1 MCDIMKNTVENNKI
15 EANKALNNQFLDPYN
30 YFKESLEQS
39 PFIIIIGKYDHVLG
53 PRAIF
58 SSIKIK
64 NVQPFIKDLLRDALN
79 TKNRFVIIDFD
90 SFYSQLYKIEIVD
103 NNARGRKQL
112 YSIILIRDIEAPLI
126 PIIYFRRIEMMF
138 RKIGEEKILLDDQN
152 IFQKFF
158 KELNDIYMKKDEI
171 LPIES
176 FNLQIRS
183 GVKTIQGFCEL
194 LLEDKKND
202 KNLSDGAMIN
212 FLDMILD
219 SCQDIIESVELNLK
233 NVLK

>member
-1 MCDIMKNTVENNKI
+1 MKNIVENNKI
-15 EANKALNNQFLDPYN
+15 EANKALKNQFLDPYKN
-30 YFKESLEQS
+30 FKETLEQS

-58 SSIKIK
+58 SSVKIK
-64 NVQPFIKDLLRDALN
+64 NIQPFIKDLLRDALN
-79 TKNRFVIIDFD
+79 TKNRFVIIDFN

-158 KELNDIYMKKDEI
+158 KELREIYTKKDEV
-171 LPIES
+171 LPLEA
-176 FNLQIRS
+176 FNLEIRS
-183 GVKTIQGFCEL
+183 GVNTIQGFCEL
-194 LLEDKKND
+194 MLDDKRND
-202 KNLSDGAMIN
+202 KNLSSETISN
-212 FLDMILD
+212 FLEMILD
-219 SCQDIIESVELNLK
+219 SCDDIVKSLESHLK
-233 NVLK
+233 NALK

>member
-1 MCDIMKNTVENNKI
+1 MKNIVESNKI
-15 EANKALNNQFLDPYN
+15 EGNKSLKNQFLDPYKN
-30 YFKESLEQS
+30 FKETLEQS

-58 SSIKIK
+58 SSVKIK
-64 NVQPFIKDLLRDALN
+64 NDQPFIKDLLRDALN
-79 TKNRFVIIDFD
+79 TKNRFVIIDFN

-158 KELNDIYMKKDEI
+158 KDLSEIYTKKDEI
-171 LPIES
+171 LPLEA
-176 FNLQIRS
+176 FNLEIRS
-183 GVKTIQGFCEL
+183 GVNTIQGFCEL
-194 LLEDKKND
+194 MLDDKRNDKK
-202 KNLSDGAMIN
+202 LSSETIID
-212 FLDMILD
+212 FLEMILD
-219 SCQDIIESVELNLK
+219 SCDGVVKSLESHLK
-233 NVLK
+233 NALK

>member
-1 MCDIMKNTVENNKI
+1 MKNTVENNKI

-64 NVQPFIKDLLRDALN
+64 NIQPFIKDLLRDALN
-79 TKNRFVIIDFD
+79 TKNRFVIIDFN

-158 KELNDIYMKKDEI
+158 KDLSEIYTKKDEV
-171 LPIES
+171 LPLEA
-176 FNLQIRS
+176 FNLEIRS
-183 GVKTIQGFCEL
+183 GVNTIQGFCEL
-194 LLEDKKND
+194 MLDDKRNDKK
-202 KNLSDGAMIN
+202 LSSETIID
-212 FLDMILD
+212 FLEMILD
-219 SCQDIIESVELNLK
+219 SCDGVVKSLESHLK
-233 NVLK
+233 NALK

>member
-1 MCDIMKNTVENNKI
+1 MKNIVENNKI
-15 EANKALNNQFLDPYN
+15 EANKALKNQFLGPYKN
-30 YFKESLEQS
+30 FKETLEQS

-58 SSIKIK
+58 SSVKIK
-64 NVQPFIKDLLRDALN
+64 NKQPFIKDLLRDALN
-79 TKNRFVIIDFD
+79 TKNRFVIIDFN

-158 KELNDIYMKKDEI
+158 KELRDIYTKKDEV
-171 LPIES
+171 LPLEA
-176 FNLQIRS
+176 FNLEIRS
-183 GVKTIQGFCEL
+183 GVNTIQGFCEL
-194 LLEDKKND
+194 MLDDKRND
-202 KNLSDGAMIN
+202 KNLSSETISN
-212 FLDMILD
+212 FLEMILD
-219 SCQDIIESVELNLK
+219 SCDDIVKSLESHLK
-233 NVLK
+233 NALK

>member
-64 NVQPFIKDLLRDALN
+64 NDQPFIKDLLRDALN
-79 TKNRFVIIDFD
+79 TKNRFVIIDFN

-112 YSIILIRDIEAPLI
+112 YSIILIR
-126 PIIYFRRIEMMF
+126 Y
-138 RKIGEEKILLDDQN
+138 
-152 IFQKFF
+152 
-158 KELNDIYMKKDEI
+158 
-171 LPIES
+171 
-176 FNLQIRS
+176 
-183 GVKTIQGFCEL
+183 
-194 LLEDKKND
+194 
-202 KNLSDGAMIN
+202 
-212 FLDMILD
+212 
-219 SCQDIIESVELNLK
+219 
-233 NVLK
+233 

>member
-1 MCDIMKNTVENNKI
+1 MKNIVESNKI
-15 EANKALNNQFLDPYN
+15 EGNKSLKNQFLDPYKN
-30 YFKESLEQS
+30 FKETLEQS

-58 SSIKIK
+58 SSVKIK
-64 NVQPFIKDLLRDALN
+64 NDQPFIKDLLRDALN
-79 TKNRFVIIDFD
+79 TKNRFVIIDFN

-158 KELNDIYMKKDEI
+158 KELREIYTKKDEV
-171 LPIES
+171 LPLEA
-176 FNLQIRS
+176 FNLEIRS
-183 GVKTIQGFCEL
+183 GVNTIQGFCEL
-194 LLEDKKND
+194 MLDDKRND
-202 KNLSDGAMIN
+202 KNLSSETISN
-212 FLDMILD
+212 FLEMILD
-219 SCQDIIESVELNLK
+219 SCDDIVKSLESHLK
-233 NVLK
+233 NALK